1 MGLLSK
7 LFGKKETLS
16 NTEPEQPAQQA
27 EPKPPCVTPWYT
39 YGDHMYRS
47 RGEDPSVYFVDEARG
62 IRKMI
67 VDFNGWI
74 QDFPGIVQEDF
85 WVKQVNSGSLMHQV
99 RFRSEF
105 GDLGDKFIMRWQIQ
119 PDGRYW
125 EDEDGFGMTPEE
137 EIQLYTYI
145 DLDGNFTGPF
155 RIYRIGS
162 RRYCEE
168 SI

>member
-1 MGLLSK
+1 MRNCIFSTHLRRMITNPALYFGIAVQAAGIVLLC
-7 LFGKKETLS
+7 FGK
-16 NTEPEQPAQQA
+16 
-27 EPKPPCVTPWYT
+27 
-39 YGDHMYRS
+39 G
-47 RGEDPSVYFVDEARG
+47 VYFVDEARG